1 VLSTRDQGLRRRRA
15 GLEIPIEDLPAV
27 PEQHVA
33 LLADRLE
40 DTTKVLR
47 PMRRPHDI
55 GMHRDRHHAGGALGI
70 GVDLFEPCLSGW
82 LPLMC
87 RVGPVTSV
95 EILVR
100 RS

>member
-1 VLSTRDQGLRRRRA
+1 MA
-15 GLEIPIEDLPAV
+15 FI
-27 PEQHVA
+27 
-33 LLADRLE
+33 
-40 DTTKVLR
+40 
-47 PMRRPHDI
+47 
-55 GMHRDRHHAGGALGI
+55 
-70 GVDLFEPCLSGW
+70 EPCLSGW